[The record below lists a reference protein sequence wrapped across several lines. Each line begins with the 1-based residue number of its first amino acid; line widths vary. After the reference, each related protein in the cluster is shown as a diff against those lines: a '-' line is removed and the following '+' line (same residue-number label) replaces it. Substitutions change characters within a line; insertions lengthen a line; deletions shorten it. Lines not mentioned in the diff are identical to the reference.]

1 MISCS
6 ISPSCFIFFPF
17 YFLLLHLVSFCW
29 FIYLI
34 FYLFIPPAQTISL
47 LSHWLSRYCLTKNVC
62 AAASCLGFK
71 PELALLSVQSPTR
84 SPFRVSSDFLPPRK
98 NILAEDAGK
107 VLDNEGGSHI
117 VELKPNLQW
126 CSLKARGHMGP
137 LRHLVNEDHRTLM
150 ADAGVRVAGE
160 VVERLRE
167 RASFVEIWMKKYLQS
182 LGV

>member
-1 MISCS
+1 ML
-6 ISPSCFIFFPF
+6 
-17 YFLLLHLVSFCW
+17 YFLSFLLPSLTPCLLLL
-29 FIYLI
+29 IYL
-34 FYLFIPPAQTISL
+34 FNFFLFIPPAQTISL